1 MGCDRFVLT
10 DSKDVQG
17 DACLADLRIRRC
29 RGCVR
34 CLTEHKG
41 KCEIDD
47 GFGPVLDEILQH
59 EGLVVRM
66 APERGAVPD
75 RVRKAMERL
84 SNILDAYTDRGG
96 NEPLSMGS
104 VKLRRITFECRGE
117 LADRMDSE
125 MTGALRKGPVSE
137 VNFVQ
142 IRFLKER

>member
-10 DSKDVQG
+10 DTHDVRG

-41 KCEIDD
+41 VCGIED
-47 GFGPVLDEILQH
+47 GFGPVLDDILRH
-59 EGLVVRM
+59 EELVVRM

-96 NEPLSMGS
+96 NEPLPMGS
-104 VKLRRITFECRGE
+104 VKLGRIVFECRGE
-117 LADRMDSE
+117 FADRMDSE

-137 VNFVQ
+137 VKFIQV
-142 IRFLKER
+142 

>member
-10 DSKDVQG
+10 DSRDVQG

-47 GFGPVLDEILQH
+47 GFGPVLDDILQH
-59 EGLVVRM
+59 EELVVRM

-84 SNILDAYTDRGG
+84 SNILDAYTDCGG

-104 VKLRRITFECRGE
+104 VKLRRIVFECRGE
-117 LADRMDSE
+117 FADRMDSE

-137 VNFVQ
+137 VNFIQV
-142 IRFLKER
+142 RFLKER